1 MAKSDAVLPGRD
13 GGKLRLPGGGAQAVN
28 QIAFLIFGA
37 LLVIF
42 LVGVLVSIRISIR
55 IVSRKQY

>member
-1 MAKSDAVLPGRD
+1 MR
-13 GGKLRLPGGGAQAVN
+13 GGKRAQAVN

>member
-1 MAKSDAVLPGRD
+1 MFE
-13 GGKLRLPGGGAQAVN
+13 GGGAQAVN
-28 QIAFLIFGA
+28 QIAFWVFAA